1 MTSHLTWFTG
11 NRNPSIT
18 ETITSGGTAVDLTS
32 STVKFKMR
40 PVGVETLTVD
50 TAAVIVSAIA
60 GTVRYDWAA
69 VDVDTAG
76 FYLVWWEVTTTGKTQ
91 DMNEAVIE
99 IRDHGDL
106 NAAYVELEELK
117 STGELTGT
125 TFADADLGPA
135 LIAASRGIDK
145 ATGRRFYPDADAAQI
160 RYYTPDSPN
169 WVGIDDLITLTSLA
183 TDRNGDATF
192 LDSWT
197 VNSDFVLEPLNAA
210 ADGEPYQSIHR
221 QARSSLV
228 LPRGVPRSV
237 RVTGKFGWAAVPQE
251 IKTLTKL
258 IALRLVKRTRESPL
272 GFAELGFDGAVVR
285 AVGYARDP
293 DYEFL
298 IGDYMRNSGVR

>member
-1 MTSHLTWFTG
+1 MAEHLTWFTG

-18 ETITSGGTAVDLTS
+18 ETITSGGVAVDLTS

-40 PVGVETLTVD
+40 PVGSETLTVD
-50 TAAVIVSAIA
+50 AAAVIVSAPA

-76 FYLVWWEVTTTGKTQ
+76 TYLVWWEVTTGGKTQ

-125 TFADADLGPA
+125 TFADGDLGPA
-135 LIAASRGIDK
+135 LIAASRGIDQ
-145 ATGRRFYPDADAAQI
+145 ATGRRFWPDLIDVT

-169 WVGIDDLITLTSLA
+169 WVAIDDLITLTALA

-192 LDSWT
+192 SDTWT

-210 ADGEPYQSIHR
+210 ADGWPYQSIHR
-221 QARSSLV
+221 QGRSSLT

-237 RVTGKFGWAAVPQE
+237 RVTGKFGWTTAPVE

-272 GFAELGFDGAVVR
+272 GFAELGFEGAVVR
-285 AVGYARDP
+285 AVTYARDP
-293 DYEFL
+293 DYQFL
-298 IGDYMRNSGVR
+298 IGPYMRNSGIR